1 MFGALPEFRDLST
14 WFAWVTWLK
23 SLYGLPLDES
33 ELALF
38 QKCTARTRPPT
49 KEPKESATIVGRR
62 GGKSK
67 MAALVG
73 AFTAA
78 FIDFK
83 PYLST
88 GERPMVL
95 VLARDKEQA
104 KVVLGYLTGILRA
117 IPALEAKIVSESG
130 DELELDNGVI
140 VCVKTSDF
148 RAVRGIT
155 VVCAICDE
163 VAFWN
168 FDSDSANPD
177 TEVIRAV
184 RPAMATIA
192 TAKLI
197 LISTGYAMAGVLF
210 DLHKTHYG
218 KDDSPV
224 LVWQAPTVIMNPRIS
239 QEFIDEQIELDPEA
253 GRSEWGGLFR
263 EDISMAFP
271 LELIEQCIVPG
282 RVELP
287 YAKAVQYKSFD
298 DPMGGRGDSWA
309 KCIAHKQGD
318 KVIVDLVRAW
328 PPGMSVHDI
337 AEQSA

>member
-1 MFGALPEFRDLST
+1 
-14 WFAWVTWLK
+14 
-23 SLYGLPLDES
+23 
-33 ELALF
+33 
-38 QKCTARTRPPT
+38 
-49 KEPKESATIVGRR
+49 
-62 GGKSK
+62 
-67 MAALVG
+67 VG

-95 VLARDKEQA
+95 ILARDKEQA

-184 RPAMATIA
+184 RPAMRP
-192 TAKLI
+192 
-197 LISTGYAMAGVLF
+197 SRRR
-210 DLHKTHYG
+210 
-218 KDDSPV
+218 
-224 LVWQAPTVIMNPRIS
+224 N
-239 QEFIDEQIELDPEA
+239 
-253 GRSEWGGLFR
+253 
-263 EDISMAFP
+263 
-271 LELIEQCIVPG
+271 
-282 RVELP
+282 
-287 YAKAVQYKSFD
+287 
-298 DPMGGRGDSWA
+298 
-309 KCIAHKQGD
+309 
-318 KVIVDLVRAW
+318 
-328 PPGMSVHDI
+328 
-337 AEQSA
+337 

>member
-1 MFGALPEFRDLST
+1 MKKKPDIIEALRNKKLFGSLPEFKDLTS
-14 WFAWVTWLK
+14 WFAWVVWLK
-23 SLYGLPLDES
+23 SLYGLPPDEL

-38 QKCTARTRPPT
+38 QKCTGRTRPPA

-95 VLARDKEQA
+95 ILARDKEQA
-104 KVVLGYLTGILRA
+104 KVVLGYLTGILKA
-117 IPALEAKIVSESG
+117 IPALEAKIVSDAG
-130 DELELDNGVI
+130 DEVLLDNGVI

-197 LISTGYAMAGVLF
+197 LISTGYAMAGVLYE
-210 DLHKTHYG
+210 LHKTHYG

-224 LVWQAPTVIMNPRIS
+224 LVWQALTVTMNPRIS
-239 QEFIDEQIELDPEA
+239 
-253 GRSEWGGLFR
+253 
-263 EDISMAFP
+263 
-271 LELIEQCIVPG
+271 
-282 RVELP
+282 
-287 YAKAVQYKSFD
+287 
-298 DPMGGRGDSWA
+298 
-309 KCIAHKQGD
+309 
-318 KVIVDLVRAW
+318 
-328 PPGMSVHDI
+328 
-337 AEQSA
+337 